1 MDKPRKKR
9 IAGTAARLL
18 VSAALACYVITLI
31 NFYDVVEF
39 ERVDNRLVT
48 GKLVEKHDT
57 HLVIKI
63 DDGEVVTVNM
73 TEIRGGEIRTIS
85 EGFLTVVW
93 KLNWKLFLPF
103 FLLYP
108 VGIFI
113 STARWQILLKT
124 QGIAAGFWRVLRMN
138 YIGILFNNFMLG
150 LTGGDVV
157 KAYLVSRKTDKK
169 PAAIMTIFLDRLIGI
184 VALTTVAAVVLPFNM
199 GREGFNVPAI
209 VIYSF
214 LGAFVVFGSLYYSR
228 RVRRTRFFNWFK
240 GVLPFRNV
248 LRDADS
254 ALLLYRRRKGVLA
267 GMFAMS
273 LFAHCLAIAICYGSG
288 ISISITQA
296 SFLDYFMF
304 FPVIMMLIS
313 LPVSLGGWG
322 LGEAL
327 FARFFGLVGVPGEQA
342 VLLSL
347 IGRFMGLIWTLP
359 GAVLFTLGVEKVT
372 VSEMQEEVDKPEV
385 SPPGASAV

>member
-1 MDKPRKKR
+1 MEHTAPSKSKRKKL
-9 IAGTAARLL
+9 AGAAVRLL
-18 VSAALACYVITLI
+18 VSAALMYYVVTLI

-39 ERVDNRLVT
+39 ELADSRLIS
-48 GKLVEKHDT
+48 GRLLEKHDAR
-57 HLVIKI
+57 LVVKT
-63 DDGEVVTVNM
+63 DDGETVAVSVSD
-73 TEIRGGEIRTIS
+73 IREGRIRTVR
-85 EGFLTVVW
+85 EGFLTVVG

-108 VGIFI
+108 AGIFI
-113 STARWQILLKT
+113 SAARWQILLKT
-124 QGIAAGFWRVLRMN
+124 QGIGGGFWQVLRLN

-157 KAYLVSRKTDKK
+157 KAYLVSRNTDKK
-169 PAAIMTIFLDRLIGI
+169 PAAVMTILLDRLVGI
-184 VALTTVAAVVLPFNM
+184 VALATVAGVVLPFNM
-199 GREGFNVPAI
+199 GRKGFDVPAI
-209 VIYSF
+209 IIYSF

-228 RVRRTRFFNWFK
+228 RVRRTRLFNWFK
-240 GVLPFRNV
+240 SILPFRNV

-254 ALLLYRRRKGVLA
+254 SLLLYRRKKGVLV
-267 GMFAMS
+267 GTFAMT
-273 LFAHCLAIAICYGSG
+273 LFAHCVAIAVCYGSG
-288 ISISITQA
+288 ISIGITQA
-296 SFLDYFMF
+296 SFPDYFMF

-347 IGRFMGLIWTLP
+347 IGRIMGLVWTLP
-359 GAVLFTLGVEKVT
+359 GGILLAMGAEKVT
-372 VSEMQEEVDKPEV
+372 LSEIRDEADKPLFD
-385 SPPGASAV
+385 